1 MSHAAHGTSSDPR
14 RPHIH
19 DPQHDELLARW
30 RADRDAKNK
39 AAFRLGAWNLLAFV
53 VCAGAIGALWMGE
66 VESRRV
72 AHETMVAEQAAVR
85 AELLPAEP
93 LTPIA
98 AAALLRRIDGER
110 TRWEHH
116 PDRAAIERMA
126 ESARGIVEADVRQ
139 RHVRETLDAS
149 ERQLDA
155 GIVAMDLWRSMHEKL
170 RGIAH
175 DSGPDVTERL
185 ARLEERADAGWFD
198 ALLAHAASSDATTAL
213 DDLTAASDLA
223 SCNLAHA
230 GHDRVREQG
239 WRMRVHT
246 LTPRFDAAF
255 LAATTT
261 ASIDAAPWTDV
272 LPGTQ
277 DSDWVPNRGS
287 EVTKQLDHDALLL
300 RCADGPHAH
309 PAIVSCKR
317 PDWYAAHGS
326 LQVQVDSGRVAL
338 FCRSRRE
345 FDARRGGCVSLASD
359 GSDGYLPVPAS
370 KPVLVEWTVLGN
382 RLTATIGGDAGQR
395 IEQTIEHDERH
406 GSFAVLLSPGASVRI
421 SKLRVKQLGRASV
434 HGTQPHRG

>member
-1 MSHAAHGTSSDPR
+1 MSHAAHRASPSPH

-19 DPQHDELLARW
+19 DPQHDALLERW
-30 RADRDAKNK
+30 RAERDAKNK
-39 AAFRLGAWNLLAFV
+39 AAFRLGAWCLLAFV
-53 VCAGAIGALWMGE
+53 VFGGAIGALWMHE
-66 VESRRV
+66 LESRRV
-72 AHETMVAEQAAVR
+72 AHETMAAEQASLR
-85 AELLPAEP
+85 AELLPVEP

-98 AAALLRRIDGER
+98 AAALLRRIDDKR
-110 TRWEHH
+110 ARWESH
-116 PDRAAIERMA
+116 PDRVAIQRMA
-126 ESARGIVEADVRQ
+126 ETARGIVEADIRQ
-139 RHVRETLDAS
+139 RHVHDTLDAS

-170 RGIAH
+170 RAIAH
-175 DSGPDVTERL
+175 DSGPDVAERL

-198 ALLAHAASSDATTAL
+198 ALLAHASSSEAATAL
-213 DDLTAASDLA
+213 DDLTAAADLA

-230 GHDRVREQG
+230 GRDRVLEQG

-255 LAATTT
+255 LAATTE
-261 ASIDAAPWTDV
+261 ASIDAATWTDL

-300 RCADGPHAH
+300 RCADGTHAH

-317 PDWYAAHGS
+317 PDWYAARGS
-326 LQVQVDSGRVAL
+326 LQVQLDSGSIAL

-345 FDARRGGCVSLASD
+345 FDPRRGGCVSIACD
-359 GSDGYLPVPAS
+359 GSEGSMPVRAS
-370 KPVLVEWTVLGN
+370 QPVLVEWTVVGN
-382 RLTATIGGDAGQR
+382 RFTATIKGDADQR
-395 IEQTIEHDERH
+395 IEQTIQHDERH